1 VISVHDLEVKI
12 PTMNGAVNIDGV
24 LVPAGEARVS
34 VFDRGFLYGDSVY
47 EVIRTY
53 HRAPFEVGPHLA
65 RLASS
70 AERIALRLPWT
81 AERFDSELRRV
92 VEASLGDDALDPE
105 AAPWNVGERAVRLI
119 VTRGAGELGLD
130 PGLALAPTVVLI
142 SLPLRGPPHAAYR
155 EGVAAWPFGGPG
167 APRRGGDPAAKTGE
181 HLFHVL
187 AMREARAHGAHEALL
202 VDGAGCVT
210 EGASSNFFAVREGVV
225 ETPPLGAGILAG
237 VTRALVLDLA
247 RNLGLPVQERPLPLS
262 ALGSADECFLTST
275 AREVL
280 PVVRVGERPIG
291 SGSPG
296 PLTWRIHRAFRER
309 AEGGH
314 KPGSKPP
321 RG

>member
-1 VISVHDLEVKI
+1 MS
-12 PTMNGAVNIDGV
+12 GAVSIDGV

-53 HRAPFEVGPHLA
+53 DHAPFEMGPHLA

-81 AERFDSELRRV
+81 ADRFDREVRRV
-92 VEASLGDDALDPE
+92 VEASLGGDAPDPGC
-105 AAPWNVGERAVRLI
+105 APWNLGERAVRLV

-130 PGLALAPTVVLI
+130 PALAFEPTVVLI
-142 SLPLRGPPHAAYR
+142 SVPLHAPPLQAYR
-155 EGVAAWPFGGPG
+155 EGVLAWPFGGPG

-187 AMREARAHGAHEALL
+187 AMREARAHAAHEALL
-202 VDGAGCVT
+202 VDGSGSVT
-210 EGASSNFFAVREGVV
+210 EGASSNLFVVRGGVV
-225 ETPPLGAGILAG
+225 ETPPLGVGILAG
-237 VTRALVLDLA
+237 VTRARVLDLA
-247 RNLGLPVQERPLPLS
+247 RDLGVPVRERPQPL
-262 ALGSADECFLTST
+262 AGLDTVDEVFLTST

-280 PVVRVGERPIG
+280 PVVGVGERPIG
-291 SGSPG
+291 SGAPG
-296 PLTWRIHRAFRER
+296 ALTWRIHRAFRER
-309 AEGGH
+309 AGGGH
-314 KPGSKPP
+314 GPGNGKVPA